1 MVKNTVKVVIRT
13 RPTSNFASK
22 NLRIDLEQKTIE
34 AFIPKDNTQGM
45 INNQQENWKFKFD
58 EILHNAS

>member
-58 EILHNAS
+58 EILHNSS